1 MCASHLDS
9 DMLAR
14 RWTWD
19 PCPHSSVRVTICCER
34 IIRRAEPSAPS
45 VYRWPTTYRVTTRR
59 ARRRV
64 GVAWQCARAPRWQ
77 APRSLSD
84 ARPSSPIRL
93 LLAEAPGEAVRLVG
107 TVELTEAAV
116 LAQAVVLAET
126 AASRELVPAGA
137 VPAEA
142 VPAEAVP
149 AEAVPAEAVPAEAA
163 EPRPRLSCPRRRR
176 SAV

>member
-1 MCASHLDS
+1 MCASHWDS

-14 RWTWD
+14 RWTWELH
-19 PCPHSSVRVTICCER
+19 PHYSARITICRER

-64 GVAWQCARAPRWQ
+64 GVALLCARASRWQ
-77 APRSLSD
+77 APRSSSD

-93 LLAEAPGEAVRLVG
+93 QPAEALGEAVRRVG

-116 LAQAVVLAET
+116 LAQAVVPAET
-126 AASRELVPAGA
+126 AASREVAPAEAVSAEVGSGEV

-142 VPAEAVP
+142 VPAEVA
-149 AEAVPAEAVPAEAA
+149 PAEAA
-163 EPRPRLSCPRRRR
+163 EPRPRFSCPLPRR